1 MAVTRMGMVREVR
14 AVTNAD
20 IGEEAELRAQPT
32 RRLLQRAFSDAR
44 ELVKDEIALAKA
56 EMRADLKAE
65 LGMVKGL
72 AVSALIALCVL
83 NLLLVA
89 VVLAL
94 ANVMP
99 GWGAAL
105 VVGLVLTAAAALIA
119 ALAWRKRVVT
129 PLERTRRTLRND
141 VHWIKERK
149 P

>member
-1 MAVTRMGMVREVR
+1 MAGTRMTVVRDAR
-14 AVTNAD
+14 IMANGPTD
-20 IGEEAELRAQPT
+20 AELRAQPT
-32 RRLLQRAFSDAR
+32 RHLLHSAFSDAR

-56 EMRADLKAE
+56 ELRADLKAE

-94 ANVMP
+94 AHVMP

-105 VVGLVLTAAAALIA
+105 VVGLVLTVGAAIIA
-119 ALAWRKRVVT
+119 ALAWRKRVTT
-129 PLERTRRTLRND
+129 PLERTRRTLRD
-141 VHWIKERK
+141 DLHWMKERRI
-149 P
+149 

>member
-1 MAVTRMGMVREVR
+1 MRMTVARETHM
-14 AVTNAD
+14 VTN
-20 IGEEAELRAQPT
+20 GEYDELRAQPT
-32 RRLLQRAFSDAR
+32 RRLLQSAFSDAR

-56 EMRADLKAE
+56 ELRSDLKAE
-65 LGMVKGL
+65 LGMIKGL

-105 VVGLVLTAAAALIA
+105 VVGLVLTAGAGIIA
-119 ALAWRKRVVT
+119 ALSWRKRVVT

-141 VHWIKERK
+141 VRWIKERRS
-149 P
+149 

>member
-1 MAVTRMGMVREVR
+1 MRTTVAKETRIVTKMD
-14 AVTNAD
+14 AD
-20 IGEEAELRAQPT
+20 VGAAAELRAQPT
-32 RRLLQRAFSDAR
+32 RRLLQNAFADAR

-56 EMRADLKAE
+56 ELRADLKAE

-94 ANVMP
+94 AHVMP

-105 VVGLVLTAAAALIA
+105 VVGLVLTAAASIIA
-119 ALAWRKRVVT
+119 ALAWRKRVTT
-129 PLERTRRTLRND
+129 PLERTRRTLRD
-141 VHWIKERK
+141 DFHWMKERRI
-149 P
+149 

>member
-1 MAVTRMGMVREVR
+1 MAVGTRMTVVRDAR
-14 AVTNAD
+14 IMTNGGAD
-20 IGEEAELRAQPT
+20 ADLRAQPT
-32 RRLLQRAFSDAR
+32 KRLLQSAFSDAR
-44 ELVKDEIALAKA
+44 ELIKDEIALAKA
-56 EMRADLKAE
+56 ELRSDLKAE

-94 ANVMP
+94 AHVMP
-99 GWGAAL
+99 GWG
-105 VVGLVLTAAAALIA
+105 A

-141 VHWIKERK
+141 MQWVKERR
-149 P
+149 

>member
-1 MAVTRMGMVREVR
+1 MTVARDVRI
-14 AVTNAD
+14 VTNGDAD
-20 IGEEAELRAQPT
+20 AELRAQPT
-32 RRLLQRAFSDAR
+32 RRLVQRAFSDAR

-56 EMRADLKAE
+56 ELRSDLKAE
-65 LGMVKGL
+65 LGMIKGL

-94 ANVMP
+94 AHVMP

-105 VVGLVLTAAAALIA
+105 VVGLVLTAAAAIIA
-119 ALAWRKRVVT
+119 VLAWRRRVVT

-141 VHWIKERK
+141 VHWMKERK
-149 P
+149 L